1 MHSSELAI
9 RTHNGQGNAS
19 LPNLNFKNDGLL
31 KGIDRTTAEHD
42 YHNNFP
48 KVSSNLID
56 LSLGR

>member
-9 RTHNGQGNAS
+9 RTDNVQGNTS
-19 LPNLNFKNDGLL
+19 LPNLNSKNDGLL
-31 KGIDRTTAEHD
+31 KEIDRTTAEHD